1 LTFLTWDDAD
11 QDKVLAWR
19 AELADRCPGCGTQSW
34 EDPSTFAAEKLVC
47 ITCQKLQLKRADV
60 FETASPEPGK
70 SGVHIVLRRQSG

>member
-1 LTFLTWDDAD
+1 VSF
-11 QDKVLAWR
+11 
-19 AELADRCPGCGTQSW
+19 S
-34 EDPSTFAAEKLVC
+34 AEKLVC